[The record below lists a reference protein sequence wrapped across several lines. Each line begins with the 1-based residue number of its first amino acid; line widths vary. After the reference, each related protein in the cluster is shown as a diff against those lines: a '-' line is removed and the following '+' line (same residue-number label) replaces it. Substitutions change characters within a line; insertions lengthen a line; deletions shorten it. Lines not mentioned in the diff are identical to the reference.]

1 MSTLEQAKQLKQS
14 GLKFVPL
21 LPKEKKNF
29 DKDID
34 TKIYDLSEVSDKGNL
49 GISLH
54 LNNLTVADPE
64 TDHAIYFANH
74 YLSKFK
80 TMRSFREYQNGY
92 KKTVGYFFQNSLNL
106 KENLQLDTKIMEFR
120 VKGQQ
125 VVYGTT
131 ITKDTKE
138 EVKRSFNS
146 VLYGWSGNKIRSC
159 Q

>member
-54 LNNLTVADPE
+54 LNNLTVAV
-64 TDHAIYFANH
+64 H
-74 YLSKFK
+74 
-80 TMRSFREYQNGY
+80 
-92 KKTVGYFFQNSLNL
+92 
-106 KENLQLDTKIMEFR
+106 
-120 VKGQQ
+120 
-125 VVYGTT
+125 
-131 ITKDTKE
+131 
-138 EVKRSFNS
+138 
-146 VLYGWSGNKIRSC
+146 
-159 Q
+159 